1 MAKVKGLIKKEIR
14 EMAQDAIVMGLVF
27 QYQSVTVEQIAAN
40 ATVSLEDAKAIHA
53 EMKAQG
59 ERIVKLFDIDP
70 AAFAVMLETPQT

>member
-1 MAKVKGLIKKEIR
+1 MAKVKGLIRKEIR

-40 ATVSLEDAKAIHA
+40 AAVSLDDAKAIHA

-70 AAFAVMLETPQT
+70 AAYAVMLETPQT